1 MYGTHMITASRAP
14 RTPARAE
21 PVGSLLRNPR
31 ITERMNRMY
40 EGETTAFR
48 APVLRD
54 RPQLIAELNRAA
66 DEAIGEL
73 VRRQIDAGLDV
84 VTDGEVRRATFL
96 GSLYDALEGVG
107 PAAERLIGEDDQ
119 GNVQYEWLN
128 DPIVTG
134 RLRKTFS
141 PAAEEATYLR
151 SLTDFPFKITLPAP
165 SYYFSDFIAI
175 DGSGYAS
182 KLELVQDV
190 VAIERALVAEVIA
203 AGARWIQFDFPIY
216 PALVATETSVDF
228 GMTVAQ
234 AGGDTDWLLEQA
246 LAVDRAVTEGI
257 PAEVTVGLHLCRGNI
272 EGGFWS
278 GSVAPIAERI
288 FNELPHQRFLFEW
301 EDTAR
306 EGGYEPIKYVPKDR
320 IMAMGVV
327 STKTPE
333 LESEDEILNRFEEAS
348 RFLDIKQLA
357 LCPQCGFAS
366 LFGDHLVQAEDAQWR
381 KLELIGRVAERIWGR
396 G

>member
-1 MYGTHMITASRAP
+1 MVSTSRAP
-14 RTPARAE
+14 RNPARAE

-31 ITERMNRMY
+31 VTERINRMY
-40 EGETTAFR
+40 EGETTALR
-48 APVLRD
+48 APVVRQQPGLV
-54 RPQLIAELNRAA
+54 AELNRAA
-66 DEAIGEL
+66 DEAIHDL
-73 VRRQIDAGLDV
+73 VQRQIDAGLDV

-107 PAAERLIGEDDQ
+107 PAAEKLVSEDDQ
-119 GNVQYEWLN
+119 GNLQYEWLN
-128 DPIVTG
+128 DPIITG

-141 PAAEEATYLR
+141 PAAEEATFLR

-175 DGSGYAS
+175 EGSGYTGKA
-182 KLELVQDV
+182 ELVDDI
-190 VAIERALVAEVIA
+190 VAIEKVLAAEIIA

-234 AGGDTDWLLEQA
+234 AGGPTDWVLEKA
-246 LAVDRAVTEGI
+246 IAADRAVAESI
-257 PAEVTVGLHLCRGNI
+257 PDDVTVALHLCRGNI
-272 EGGFWS
+272 EGGFWN
-278 GSVAPIAERI
+278 GSLAPIAERI
-288 FNELPHQRFLFEW
+288 FNDLPHNRFLFEW

-306 EGGYEPIKYVPKDR
+306 EGGYEPIKYVPKGR

-327 STKTPE
+327 STKTPA
-333 LESEDEILNRFEEAS
+333 LETEDDILNQMEEAS
-348 RFLDIKQLA
+348 RYLDTSQLA

-381 KLELIGRVAERIWGR
+381 KLELIGRVAERIWGE